1 MNNSFAHGLSPV
13 RAKRLRGFR
22 LALMA
27 AAILLPGMLA
37 GQAGAQ
43 APAPGAKPPAPQPWG
58 GGGAA
63 GSGIPVVRPLV
74 QTVSEYVDLTG
85 NATSVNV
92 VKLFARVEGYLE
104 AVLFADGDK
113 VRKGTPLFTVQQDQ
127 YKAQLIQAQSQVA
140 VQQAA
145 LLHAKT
151 EVARYIALVKK
162 DAATQIE
169 VDNWVFQKASAEAN
183 LASAK
188 AQVTLAELSL
198 GYTSITAPFDGL
210 MGRHLVDPFNVVG
223 GAGQPAVLAEITQ
236 LDPIYAVANL
246 NENDL
251 QRIRSKFDNA
261 ALSLASLYKVP
272 IEVGLANET
281 GFPYRGHLE
290 YVAPG
295 IDPTTGT
302 LMLRGLLDNHNFA
315 LLPGMFLRIRVP
327 FPRQVGGALLI
338 PNRAI
343 GEDQSGRF
351 VLVVNKDDVVERRGV
366 QLGELLG
373 ELRVI
378 TTGLNRED
386 RVVTGDLW
394 RAAPGSK
401 IVPQLTTITP
411 PPGSPLSGTPA
422 APRP

>member
-1 MNNSFAHGLSPV
+1 
-13 RAKRLRGFR
+13 
-22 LALMA
+22 MA
-27 AAILLPGMLA
+27 AIGALLLAVVLVPGQ
-37 GQAGAQ
+37 GRAQ
-43 APAPGAKPPAPQPWG
+43 APATKPAAPQPWG
-58 GGGAA
+58 GSA
-63 GSGIPVVRPLV
+63 GQGIPVVHPLV
-74 QTVSEYVDLTG
+74 QTISEYVELTG
-85 NATSVNV
+85 NAASVNV

-104 AVLFADGDK
+104 SVLFEDGAR
-113 VRKGTPLFTVQQDQ
+113 VRKGTPLFTIQQDR
-127 YKAQLIQAQSQVA
+127 YKAQLQQAQAQVRL
-140 VQQAA
+140 QEAA

-151 EVARYIALVKK
+151 EVGRYTALVKK

-169 VDNWVFQKASAEAN
+169 VDNWVYQKAAAEAG

-188 AQVTLAELSL
+188 AQVTLAELNL
-198 GYTSITAPFDGL
+198 GYTSIAAPFDGL

-223 GAGQPAVLAEITQ
+223 GAGQPTVLAEITQ

-246 NENDL
+246 NEGDL
-251 QRIRSKFDNA
+251 QRIRGKLDNVG
-261 ALSLASLYKVP
+261 LSLATLHKVP
-272 IEVGLANET
+272 VEVGLANES
-281 GFPYRGHLE
+281 GYPYRGHLE

-302 LMLRGLLDNHNFA
+302 LLLRGVLDNHNFA

-327 FPRQVGGALLI
+327 LPREVAGALLV
-338 PNRAI
+338 PNRAV

-351 VLVVNKDDVVERRGV
+351 VLVLNQDDVVQRRSV

-378 TTGLNRED
+378 SSGLSRED

-394 RAAPGSK
+394 RAVPGTK
-401 IVPQLTTITP
+401 VVPTLTTITP
-411 PPGSPLSGTPA
+411 P